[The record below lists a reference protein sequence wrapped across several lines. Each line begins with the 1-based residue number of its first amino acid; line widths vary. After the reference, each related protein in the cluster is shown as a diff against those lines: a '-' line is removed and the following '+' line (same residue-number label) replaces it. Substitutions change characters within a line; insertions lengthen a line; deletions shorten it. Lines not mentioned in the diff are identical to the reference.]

1 MRVLVCPDKFRGTLT
16 ARQAAEA
23 FERGWL
29 RARPD
34 DAMDLAP
41 LADGGE
47 GTMDALA
54 PQEPMGRAAARRIRA
69 TVAGPL
75 GDPVEAEAAIRD
87 RTAVVELARA
97 SGLDLLGSER
107 RDPRRTTTRGTGEL
121 IRVVLGEAVERV
133 LVCLGGSA
141 TNDGG
146 VGLARALGV
155 SFVDANG
162 RELSEGGVAL
172 LDLARIDMTSI
183 DPRLSAVDVIGVT
196 DVDNPLCGSHGASAT
211 YGPQKGASED
221 DVWVLDRALG
231 HLAAVTFHDLGVD
244 VQHEAG
250 AGAAGGTG
258 FGLIAFCG
266 ATLRRGVEVVME
278 TIGFEAKLRD
288 ADLVVTGEGS
298 LDEQSL
304 RGKVPAGVLRAAE
317 IARTP
322 AAIVCG
328 RASVRPDGVIVRS
341 LADRVGERTALEDAR
356 RSLELVAEEL
366 AHELGDGASREVGA

>member
-34 DAMDLAP
+34 DALDLAP

-47 GTMDALA
+47 GTMDVLA
-54 PQEPMGRAAARRIRA
+54 PPDDTGRPVGRRIRA
-69 TVAGPL
+69 TVTGPL
-75 GDPVEAEAAIRD
+75 GDPVEAESAIRD

-97 SGLDLLGSER
+97 SGLDLLAPER

-121 IRVVLGEAVERV
+121 IRVVLGAGAERV

-146 VGLARALGV
+146 VGMARALGI
-155 SFVDANG
+155 SFVDADG
-162 RELSEGGVAL
+162 QELPEGGAAL
-172 LDLARIDMTSI
+172 LDLARIDASRM
-183 DPRLSAVDVIGVT
+183 DPRLSGVDVVGVT
-196 DVDNPLCGSHGASAT
+196 DVDDPLCGPHGASLT
-211 YGPQKGASED
+211 YGPQKGASEED
-221 DVWVLDRALG
+221 AWVLDRALG
-231 HLAAVTFHDLGVD
+231 HLAAVTFHDLSVD

-278 TIGFEAKLRD
+278 TIGFEAKLRE

-304 RGKVPAGVLRAAE
+304 RGKVPSGVLRAAE

-322 AAIVCG
+322 AVIVCG
-328 RASVRPDGVIVRS
+328 RASVRPDDVIVRS
-341 LADRVGERTALEDAR
+341 LSDRVGARTALEDAR

-366 AHELGDGASREVGA
+366 ARELGDGAPGGRG